1 MIIKNKTLHIFYDC
15 IWLDLQID
23 YFRVQVFGRTEIEN
37 CAGKKRKLLNLILV
51 VVHLLLNG
59 DHGASRM
66 CQNYHLWFTSLSS
79 WLRPAQSF
87 RTRQFRYVLE
97 FHVLQI
103 DQTDVNAWAII
114 YGFSARNGFLARNS
128 FSPRHGYFAKKIL

>member
-1 MIIKNKTLHIFYDC
+1 MEKLADEIQCFLIAVIILAQIFDIIKNKTLHGFYDC

-87 RTRQFRYVLE
+87 RTRQFRYFRVSDTTHTHTCDKLIHRE
-97 FHVLQI
+97 AL
-103 DQTDVNAWAII
+103 
-114 YGFSARNGFLARNS
+114 L
-128 FSPRHGYFAKKIL
+128 L